1 MHIHKHYWN
10 IIFDDI
16 QLLLFIELPS
26 NDQLEPLLD
35 TDTEESYLGAA
46 MYSQP
51 ADSSTGTM
59 SNQREKKLLSRR
71 NK

>member
-1 MHIHKHYWN
+1 MRIYDHAMKIK
-10 IIFDDI
+10 FDDN
-16 QLLLFIELPS
+16 LLPFFMELPS

-59 SNQREKKLLSRR
+59 SNQREKKLLSRI

>member
-1 MHIHKHYWN
+1 MKIT
-10 IIFDDI
+10 FDDN
-16 QLLLFIELPS
+16 LLPFFMKSPS

-59 SNQREKKLLSRR
+59 FNQRERKLLSRI